1 MSEAAALLVV
11 RALEAYLAVGLL
23 FAVPFV
29 TRWVGRTDS
38 RAHEGSRGFR
48 LLIVPGTTLL
58 WPLLARRLLGGLP
71 DPPDEWTAH
80 RAYARSPHEKR
91 RDA

>member
-29 TRWVGRTDS
+29 MRWVGRTDS
-38 RAHEGSRGFR
+38 RAHEGTWGFR
-48 LLIVPGTTLL
+48 LLIVPGVTLL
-58 WPLLARRLLGGLP
+58 WPLLARRLVAGLA
-71 DPPDEWTAH
+71 DPPNEWTAH
-80 RAYARSPHEKR
+80 RAYTRSAREHG

>member
-1 MSEAAALLVV
+1 MSEPAALFIV
-11 RALEAYLAVGLL
+11 RALEAYLAAGLL
-23 FAVPFV
+23 FAVAFV

-38 RAHEGSRGFR
+38 RAHEGTWGFR
-48 LLIVPGTTLL
+48 LLIVPGVTLL
-58 WPLLARRLLGGLP
+58 WPLLARRLFGGFP

-80 RAYARSPHEKR
+80 RACARSARENR